1 MDQTLF
7 IVGINHRSAAV
18 ALRERLAFADDE
30 IVPALDRLRE
40 SCHAVSEAAL
50 ISTCNRVEVVGVATD
65 PARAADE
72 TLKFL
77 AADRSVAHDEFSPAV
92 YSFAGRDAARHLFRV
107 GASLDSMVVGEPQ
120 ILGQLKLAYAQA
132 SEARSVGLI
141 LHRAFHK
148 AFTVAK
154 RVRKGTLIGHGSVSV
169 STAAVALA
177 GQIFDTLKD
186 KTVMLMGAGK
196 MAELTARQL
205 SALGIESML
214 ITSRTFDR
222 AVALARDLGGTAVPY
237 DNYKPYLKMVD
248 VLIGSVASTKP
259 ILGPDEFEPVIRERR
274 YRPMFLIDMGVPR
287 NFDERLNALQNVYLY
302 DIDDLGALV
311 QRSIGDRERE
321 AEKAEQIVELELE
334 SFLKWLAG
342 LDLTPTIKDI
352 RYSVERLRDDE
363 LGRARGWLAQLE
375 PAERE
380 RVELLTRGLTNKLLH
395 RILSGLKQRDD
406 KTLDAA
412 FTAEVAR
419 RLLGAEFDAQD
430 DALDD
435 ADNDDDDRT
444 SSDRSCY
451 CPPSRCG
458 KGLGVRFSDA
468 AKNPNRLASQQTG
481 ARASGDRARFA
492 DHEIPRH
499 RNRNRRNSHQRRQ
512 DDLGVARRRWRQGPL
527 HKGARTGA
535 RRSHD
540 RRGGPF
546 DERSSR
552 DSAANSF
559 AWRRCSN
566 ARIPPTSSSRP
577 TARRCR
583 RCPRARGS
591 ARRRRAGAFRR

>member
-7 IVGINHRSAAV
+7 IVGINHRTAAV
-18 ALRERLAFADDE
+18 AMRERLAFAEDE
-30 IVPALDRLRE
+30 IVAALGRLTASSPAV
-40 SCHAVSEAAL
+40 AEAAL
-50 ISTCNRVEVVGVATD
+50 ISTCNRVEVVGVAAD
-65 PARAADE
+65 PTSAAEE

-77 AADRSVAHDEFSPAV
+77 AADRSVARELFNDAV
-92 YSFAGRDAARHLFRV
+92 YSFAGRDAARHMFRV

-132 SEARSVGLI
+132 SEARSVGLV

-154 RVRKGTLIGHGSVSV
+154 RVRKGTLIGHGAVSV
-169 STAAVALA
+169 STAAVSLA

-205 SALGIESML
+205 SALGIESLL

-222 AVALARDLGGTAVPY
+222 AVALARELGGTAVPY
-237 DNYKPYLKMVD
+237 ENYKPYLKMVD
-248 VLIGSVASTKP
+248 VLIGSVSSTRP
-259 ILGPDEFEPVIRERR
+259 VLGPEEFESVVRERR

-287 NFDERLNALQNVYLY
+287 NFDERLNAMQNVYLY

-311 QRSIGDRERE
+311 QRSLGDRERE

-334 SFLKWLAG
+334 SFLKWLEG

-352 RYSVERLRDDE
+352 RYSIERLRDVE
-363 LGRARGWLAQLE
+363 MGRHRGWLAQLD

-412 FTAEVAR
+412 FAAEVAR

-430 DALDD
+430 TDLDD
-435 ADNDDDDRT
+435 ADDDDD
-444 SSDRSCY
+444 S
-451 CPPSRCG
+451 
-458 KGLGVRFSDA
+458 
-468 AKNPNRLASQQTG
+468 
-481 ARASGDRARFA
+481 
-492 DHEIPRH
+492 EI
-499 RNRNRRNSHQRRQ
+499 
-512 DDLGVARRRWRQGPL
+512 
-527 HKGARTGA
+527 
-535 RRSHD
+535 
-540 RRGGPF
+540 
-546 DERSSR
+546 E
-552 DSAANSF
+552 
-559 AWRRCSN
+559 
-566 ARIPPTSSSRP
+566 
-577 TARRCR
+577 
-583 RCPRARGS
+583 
-591 ARRRRAGAFRR
+591 

>member
-1 MDQTLF
+1 MDESLL
-7 IVGINHRSAAV
+7 IVGVNHRTAPVAV
-18 ALRERLAFADDE
+18 RERLAYADE
-30 IVPALDRLRE
+30 QIVTALGRFRE
-40 SCHAVSEAAL
+40 RAPAVSEAAL
-50 ISTCNRVEVVGVATD
+50 ISTCNRVEIVGVATN
-65 PARAADE
+65 PTRAGDE
-72 TLKFL
+72 AIDFL
-77 AADRSVAHDEFSPAV
+77 AADREVDAALFAGSL
-92 YSFAGRDAARHLFRV
+92 YRFAGRDAARHLFRV

-154 RVRKGTLIGHGSVSV
+154 RVRRGTLIGHGSVSV
-169 STAAVALA
+169 SSAAVALA

-205 SALGIESML
+205 SALGIESLL

-248 VLIGSVASTKP
+248 VLIGSVSSTKP
-259 ILGPDEFEPVIRERR
+259 ILGPDEFESVIRERR

-311 QRSIGDRERE
+311 QRSLGDRERE

-363 LGRARGWLAQLE
+363 LGRARGWMAQLE
-375 PAERE
+375 PVERE

-395 RILSGLKQRDD
+395 RILSGLKQRND

-412 FTAEVAR
+412 FAAEVAR
-419 RLLGAEFDAQD
+419 RLLGAQFDAQD
-430 DALDD
+430 DELDD
-435 ADNDDDDRT
+435 ADNENDDDD
-444 SSDRSCY
+444 
-451 CPPSRCG
+451 
-458 KGLGVRFSDA
+458 
-468 AKNPNRLASQQTG
+468 
-481 ARASGDRARFA
+481 A
-492 DHEIPRH
+492 DIE
-499 RNRNRRNSHQRRQ
+499 
-512 DDLGVARRRWRQGPL
+512 
-527 HKGARTGA
+527 
-535 RRSHD
+535 
-540 RRGGPF
+540 
-546 DERSSR
+546 
-552 DSAANSF
+552 
-559 AWRRCSN
+559 
-566 ARIPPTSSSRP
+566 
-577 TARRCR
+577 
-583 RCPRARGS
+583 
-591 ARRRRAGAFRR
+591 

>member
-1 MDQTLF
+1 MRF
-7 IVGINHRSAAV
+7 I
-18 ALRERLAFADDE
+18 
-30 IVPALDRLRE
+30 
-40 SCHAVSEAAL
+40 
-50 ISTCNRVEVVGVATD
+50 
-65 PARAADE
+65 
-72 TLKFL
+72 
-77 AADRSVAHDEFSPAV
+77 
-92 YSFAGRDAARHLFRV
+92 SFAGRDAARHLFRV

-205 SALGIESML
+205 SALGIESLL

-222 AVALARDLGGTAVPY
+222 AVALARELGGTAVPY

-259 ILGPDEFEPVIRERR
+259 ILGPDEFESVIRERR

-311 QRSIGDRERE
+311 QRSLGDRERE

-363 LGRARGWLAQLE
+363 LGRAPRMAGA
-375 PAERE
+375 
-380 RVELLTRGLTNKLLH
+380 TRTG
-395 RILSGLKQRDD
+395 RAR
-406 KTLDAA
+406 
-412 FTAEVAR
+412 AR
-419 RLLGAEFDAQD
+419 RIADA
-430 DALDD
+430 
-435 ADNDDDDRT
+435 RT
-444 SSDRSCY
+444 D
-451 CPPSRCG
+451 
-458 KGLGVRFSDA
+458 
-468 AKNPNRLASQQTG
+468 QQT
-481 ARASGDRARFA
+481 AS
-492 DHEIPRH
+492 
-499 RNRNRRNSHQRRQ
+499 SHFVGPQAARRQ
-512 DDLGVARRRWRQGPL
+512 NPRRRVR
-527 HKGARTGA
+527 
-535 RRSHD
+535 
-540 RRGGPF
+540 RRGRAPPAG
-546 DERSSR
+546 
-552 DSAANSF
+552 
-559 AWRRCSN
+559 RR
-566 ARIPPTSSSRP
+566 I
-577 TARRCR
+577 
-583 RCPRARGS
+583 
-591 ARRRRAGAFRR
+591 RRAGRRPRRRG

>member
-7 IVGINHRSAAV
+7 IVGINHRSAPV
-18 ALRERLAFADDE
+18 ALRERLAFAEDE
-30 IVPALDRLRE
+30 IV
-40 SCHAVSEAAL
+40 AAL
-50 ISTCNRVEVVGVATD
+50 GRLQAVVPGGGRGRADLDLQSRRGGRSRRRIRRAPTD
-65 PARAADE
+65 EDAQIFIR
-72 TLKFL
+72 
-77 AADRSVAHDEFSPAV
+77 RSKRRRDAFAEAI

-132 SEARSVGLI
+132 SEARSVGLM

-148 AFTVAK
+148 AFHRRQA
-154 RVRKGTLIGHGSVSV
+154 RAQGHAYRSRLGFDQHGGGR
-169 STAAVALA
+169 LA

-205 SALGIESML
+205 SALGIESLL

-222 AVALARDLGGTAVPY
+222 AVALARELGGTAVPY

-248 VLIGSVASTKP
+248 VLIGSVSSTKP
-259 ILGPDEFEPVIRERR
+259 MLGPDEFESVIRERR

-311 QRSIGDRERE
+311 QRSLGDRERE

-412 FTAEVAR
+412 FAAEVAR

-430 DALDD
+430 DAL
-435 ADNDDDDRT
+435 NDPDETMTTTRT
-444 SSDRSCY
+444 SSDRS
-451 CPPSRCG
+451 SR
-458 KGLGVRFSDA
+458 
-468 AKNPNRLASQQTG
+468 
-481 ARASGDRARFA
+481 
-492 DHEIPRH
+492 
-499 RNRNRRNSHQRRQ
+499 
-512 DDLGVARRRWRQGPL
+512 
-527 HKGARTGA
+527 
-535 RRSHD
+535 
-540 RRGGPF
+540 
-546 DERSSR
+546 
-552 DSAANSF
+552 
-559 AWRRCSN
+559 
-566 ARIPPTSSSRP
+566 
-577 TARRCR
+577 
-583 RCPRARGS
+583 
-591 ARRRRAGAFRR
+591 

>member
-18 ALRERLAFADDE
+18 ALRERLAFAGDD
-30 IVPALDRLRE
+30 IVAALARLRE
-40 SCHAVSEAAL
+40 ASPAVSEAAL

-65 PARAADE
+65 ASRAADE

-77 AADRSVAHDEFSPAV
+77 SADRSVAQTEFAEAI

-132 SEARSVGLI
+132 SEARSVGLV

-148 AFTVAK
+148 AFTVSK
-154 RVRKGTLIGHGSVSV
+154 RVRKGTLIGHGAVSV
-169 STAAVALA
+169 STAAVSLA

-196 MAELTARQL
+196 MADLTARQL
-205 SALGIESML
+205 SAIGIESML

-222 AVALARDLGGTAVPY
+222 AVALARDLGGTAGAY
-237 DNYKPYLKMVD
+237 GNYKPSLKMVD
-248 VLIGSVASTKP
+248 VLIGWVSSTKP
-259 ILGPDEFEPVIRERR
+259 ILGPDEFESVIRERR

-311 QRSIGDRERE
+311 QRSLGDRERE
-321 AEKAEQIVELELE
+321 AEKAEQIVELELD

-352 RYSVERLRDDE
+352 RYSIERLRDVE
-363 LGRARGWLAQLE
+363 MGRHRGWLAQLE

-395 RILSGLKQRDD
+395 RIFSGLKQRDD

-412 FTAEVAR
+412 FAAEVAR

-430 DALDD
+430 AEL
-435 ADNDDDDRT
+435 DDDDH
-444 SSDRSCY
+444 
-451 CPPSRCG
+451 P
-458 KGLGVRFSDA
+458 DA
-468 AKNPNRLASQQTG
+468 
-481 ARASGDRARFA
+481 
-492 DHEIPRH
+492 
-499 RNRNRRNSHQRRQ
+499 
-512 DDLGVARRRWRQGPL
+512 DD
-527 HKGARTGA
+527 
-535 RRSHD
+535 
-540 RRGGPF
+540 
-546 DERSSR
+546 
-552 DSAANSF
+552 DSASE
-559 AWRRCSN
+559 
-566 ARIPPTSSSRP
+566 
-577 TARRCR
+577 
-583 RCPRARGS
+583 
-591 ARRRRAGAFRR
+591 